1 MTPAPLRAIYWAL
14 AAAAIAA
21 GVLGFVVKAVL
32 EPSLPSVSELRE
44 IKLPVPLRVFS
55 ADGKLIGEFGSE
67 RREPLRYADF
77 PKPLVQAFLA
87 AEDDRFFEHPG
98 VDWQGLVRAMFSLL
112 ATGEKSQGG
121 STITMQLARNV
132 FLSSERTFT
141 RKAKEI
147 LLALKIE
154 EEMSKEEIL
163 ETYLNKIYLGQRA
176 YGVGVAAQIYFG
188 KDVTA
193 LTLDEAAVLAG
204 LPKAPSRDNPISN
217 PERAKER
224 RDYVLRRMH
233 DVGYIND
240 EQRQQAQ
247 AQPLLVREP
256 RPAAEVDAYYVAEM
270 ARLEVLNRYGDAAYD
285 GGYTV
290 ITTIDSKR
298 QVAANDAVRAALR
311 DYEVRR
317 GWRGP
322 EARLSPDAQAEL
334 THAPKEPRPLI
345 AQALGALPDLP
356 GLPLAV
362 VLDASADNLQL
373 WTREAATVEVAKADF
388 AWAQFNDKSRPAR
401 GDVVRVHR
409 VGTRWTLAQMP
420 RVQGALV
427 ALDPRDGSVQALTG
441 GYDYFSGKFNRVTQA
456 RRQPGSG
463 FKPFLYAAAFA
474 SGYTPASV
482 ILDAPVV
489 FDDPALESAW
499 RPENYGGNFNGPTRL
514 REALVQSRNLVS
526 IRLMQGVGIGT
537 VRNFAARFGLPIE
550 QMPQDLTLSLGT
562 PTFTPMEMA
571 RAYAVLANGG
581 RLVDPYFVQEVR
593 DGSGTVL
600 FRANPARAC
609 LICGE
614 DDEPDAP
621 TSETSVATASPGVE
635 DPAVPRRAPR
645 VADPRAIWLTRD
657 ILRDAVTR
665 GTGAKVRE
673 LGRNDLAGKTGTTN
687 DETDAWFDGFHSTL
701 AAVAWVGYDQPTPLG
716 RGEVGGRA
724 ALPIWMD
731 FMKVALRGVPET
743 WPTRP
748 SGLVSVRINPETG
761 RLATADTPGA
771 IHEILPMEA
780 LSGAGGDA
788 DAPAT
793 ETPPD
798 DLF

>member
-1 MTPAPLRAIYWAL
+1 MTPAPLRAIYWAVAG
-14 AAAAIAA
+14 AAMAA
-21 GVLGFVVKAVL
+21 GAVGFVTKAVL

-77 PKPLVQAFLA
+77 PEPLVQAFLA

-233 DVGYIND
+233 DVGYIDD

-285 GGYTV
+285 GGYSV

-298 QVAANDAVRAALR
+298 QTAANEAVRAALR

-317 GWRGP
+317 GWRGV
-322 EARLSPDAQAEL
+322 EARLSPEAQAEL
-334 THAPKEPRPLI
+334 ALGPKEPRPLI
-345 AQALGALPDLP
+345 AQALNALPDLP

-362 VLDASADNLQL
+362 VLSATADRLQL
-373 WTREAATVEVAKADF
+373 WLRDAATVEVAKADF
-388 AWAQFNDKSRPAR
+388 AWAQFSDKSRPNR

-409 VGTRWTLAQMP
+409 VDTRWTLGQMP

-427 ALDPRDGSVQALTG
+427 ALDPRDGSVQALVG

-526 IRLMQGVGIGT
+526 IRLMQGVGIGP
-537 VRNFAARFGLPIE
+537 VRNFAARFGLPLE

-571 RAYAVLANGG
+571 RAYAGLANGG
-581 RLVDPYFVQEVR
+581 RLVDPYFVREVR
-593 DGSGTVL
+593 DGSGAVL

-614 DDEPDAP
+614 DDEPDPP
-621 TSETSVATASPGVE
+621 TPDANASVET
-635 DPAVPRRAPR
+635 PAVDDAAPRRAPR
-645 VADPRAIWLTRD
+645 VADPRVIWLTRD

-673 LGRNDLAGKTGTTN
+673 LGRSDLAGKTGTTN

-748 SGLVSVRINPETG
+748 GGLVSVRINPETG

-771 IHEILPMEA
+771 IYEILPMEA
-780 LSGAGGDA
+780 LSGAGSEA
-788 DAPAT
+788 
-793 ETPPD
+793 ETPASETTPD
-798 DLF
+798 ELF